1 MIRQFMAE
9 SEQGEQAGPDTLTK
23 LVARIRECHVIKLI
37 GHCISYYYQDYELIS
52 KNMKDIPDNDNMIAI
67 ENHCKSDIYSFNPE
81 PTSIDLDKDL
91 RRVF

>member
-1 MIRQFMAE
+1 
-9 SEQGEQAGPDTLTK
+9 
-23 LVARIRECHVIKLI
+23 
-37 GHCISYYYQDYELIS
+37 
-52 KNMKDIPDNDNMIAI
+52 MKDIPDNDNMIAI